1 MRTSDQD
8 RPHGST
14 AGRGGATVADVAGA
28 DAAGADVDVA
38 PVALRGTLPR
48 SESVVADSE
57 DLDPGFVPFSKIEG
71 DLSTGWLII
80 CDHAENTLPE
90 RYGTLGLPQSELCR
104 HIGYD
109 IGAKGVSE
117 RLAAL
122 LGAPAVLSSF
132 SRLLIDPNRG
142 EDDPTLVMRLSDGS
156 VVPGN
161 ARADHDEIQYRL
173 NRFYR
178 PYDRAV
184 IAAIETAIAAGHP
197 PALISIHSFTDNWR
211 GTPRPWHAGILWDE
225 DQRLVRPIIEGLSC
239 DPGLVVGD
247 NEPYTGALRGD
258 TMNRHG
264 TDRGLAHALIE
275 IRQDLI
281 ADEAGMAE
289 WAGRLAD
296 LVSGLA
302 DLPGLHDILDR
313 NT

>member
-1 MRTSDQD
+1 MSGSVAVSGAMAPDGAAQGMAVLESGASDPLMGLPED
-8 RPHGST
+8 R
-14 AGRGGATVADVAGA
+14 
-28 DAAGADVDVA
+28 
-38 PVALRGTLPR
+38 
-48 SESVVADSE
+48 
-57 DLDPGFVPFSKIEG
+57 DPGFDAFSLIKG
-71 DLSTGWLII
+71 DPACGWLIL

-90 RYGTLGLPQSELCR
+90 RYGSLGLPASELSR

-117 RLAAL
+117 RLASQ
-122 LGAPAVLSSF
+122 LGAPAVMSAF

-161 ARADHDEIQYRL
+161 AKVDRAEIDYRL
-173 NRFYR
+173 DRFYR

-184 IAAIETAIAAGHP
+184 REVIQLGLAAGYP

-211 GTPRPWHAGILWDE
+211 GAVRPWHAGILWDR
-225 DQRLVRPIIEGLSC
+225 DRRLAAPIIEGLSR

-247 NEPYTGALRGD
+247 NEPYTGQLAGD

-264 TDRGLAHALIE
+264 TGRGLAHALIE

-296 LVSGLA
+296 LIGGLA
-302 DLPGLHDILDR
+302 DLPGLHDIFDP
-313 NT
+313 NA